1 VPAAVEDQ
9 LPKARQLAMQYL
21 AGADRSAYQI
31 RQRLERASFP
41 GPVIEQVLAE
51 FAQRRWLD
59 DEQFARR
66 WIGSRLEKKPAGA
79 RRLASDLA
87 QRGLAPETVAR
98 VLEEFSGALDS
109 PEMMVELLRRQ
120 RGRYAGLE
128 EEKAKRRMLD
138 FLRRRGYAEEGA
150 WRAVNQVWKEIQED
164 EIQGD

>member
-1 VPAAVEDQ
+1 MEDELQ
-9 LPKARQLAMQYL
+9 KARQLGMQYL
-21 AGADRSAYQI
+21 GRADRSVYQI

-66 WIGSRLEKKPAGA
+66 WVEGRMGKRAVGP
-79 RRLASDLA
+79 RRLAQELE

-98 VLEEFSGALDS
+98 VLEEFSGALDN

-120 RGRYAGLE
+120 QGRYAGLE
-128 EEKAKRRMLD
+128 EQKAKRRMLD
-138 FLRRRGYAEEGA
+138 FLRRRGYAEDGA
-150 WRAVNQVWKEIQED
+150 WRAVNQVWKEMRKD